1 VAVWRED
8 DVTEEQFWFVIG
20 SLCQEHG
27 VEELIAN
34 YGTAGAEY
42 FACRMTAVGKG
53 VVCLMD
59 YADDAPHYVPISAI
73 ESIQFH
79 CSGEEGDGGSQLV
92 APAAN
97 DSGNVVRLV
106 S

>member
-34 YGTAGAEY
+34 YGTQTP
-42 FACRMTAVGKG
+42 RPVT
-53 VVCLMD
+53 
-59 YADDAPHYVPISAI
+59 
-73 ESIQFH
+73 
-79 CSGEEGDGGSQLV
+79 EEQRPL
-92 APAAN
+92 
-97 DSGNVVRLV
+97 R
-106 S
+106 